1 MANSVDELKA
11 LANTKL
17 GFARPNRFL
26 VTFPTSFG
34 GSGGILGSVL
44 GLLNIGGGGASGREL
59 NILCSNTT
67 LPAKVTLTSERRIGM
82 EFQKVAYGYA
92 VDDVSMTFYLM
103 NDYGVKEYFD
113 AWRNSAIPEDG
124 GNAFTSN
131 YKSTYAKSITIHQ
144 LKQPLKGFSRQVGPI
159 RFGLGLGGGSVYSV
173 ELLEAFPVATSAIEL
188 NNELDGLVQLTVTF
202 AYTNWRRAT
211 NTQGFINM
219 DIDTPLGGI
228 DVL

>member
-1 MANSVDELKA
+1 MANTVDELKA

-44 GLLNIGGGGASGREL
+44 GLLNVGGGGASGREL

-67 LPAKVTLTSERRIGM
+67 LPAKITLTSDRRIGM

-92 VDDVSMTFYLM
+92 VDDISMTFYLM

-113 AWRNSAIPEDG
+113 AWRNTVIPEEG
-124 GNAFTSN
+124 SNAFTSN
-131 YKSTYAKSITIHQ
+131 YKSSYAKSITVHQ
-144 LKQPLKGFSRQVGPI
+144 LRQPLAGFSKQVGPI

-173 ELLEAFPVATSAIEL
+173 ELLEAFPISTSAIEL

-202 AYTNWRRAT
+202 AYTNWKRAT

-219 DIDTPLGGI
+219 DIDTPLGGLDI
-228 DVL
+228 L

>member
-1 MANSVDELKA
+1 MASSVDELKA

-67 LPAKVTLTSERRIGM
+67 LPAKITLTSERRIGM
-82 EFQKVAYGYA
+82 EFQKIAYGYA
-92 VDDVSMTFYLM
+92 VDDLSMTFYLM

-131 YKSTYAKSITIHQ
+131 YKSSYAKSITIHQ
-144 LKQPLKGFSRQVGPI
+144 LRQPLKGFSRQVGPI

-173 ELLEAFPVATSAIEL
+173 ELLEAFPVSTSAIEL

-202 AYTNWRRAT
+202 AYTNWKRAS

>member
-17 GFARPNRFL
+17 GFARANRFL

-34 GSGGILGSVL
+34 GSGGLLGSVL
-44 GLLNIGGGGASGREL
+44 GLLNLGGGGASGREL

-67 LPAKVTLTSERRIGM
+67 LPAKVTLTSDRRIGM

-92 VDDVSMTFYLM
+92 VDDISMTFYLM

-113 AWRNSAIPEDG
+113 AWRNTAIPEEG
-124 GNAFTSN
+124 SNAFTSS
-131 YKSTYAKSITIHQ
+131 YKSSYAKSINIHQ
-144 LKQPLKGFSRQVGPI
+144 LRQPLAGFSKQIGPI

-173 ELLEAFPVATSAIEL
+173 ELLEAFPIATSAIEL
-188 NNELDGLVQLTVTF
+188 NNELDGLVQLSVTF
-202 AYTNWRRAT
+202 AYTNWRRTT

>member
-1 MANSVDELKA
+1 MASSVDELKA
-11 LANTKL
+11 LAHTKL

-67 LPAKVTLTSERRIGM
+67 LPAKVTLTNERRIGM

-92 VDDVSMTFYLM
+92 VDDISMTFYLM

-113 AWRNSAIPEDG
+113 AWRNTAIPEEG

-131 YKSTYAKSITIHQ
+131 YKSTYAKSITVHQ
-144 LKQPLKGFSRQVGPI
+144 LRQPLKGFSRQVGPI
-159 RFGLGLGGGSVYSV
+159 RFGLGIGGGSVYSV

-202 AYTNWRRAT
+202 AYTNWRRAS

>member
-17 GFARPNRFL
+17 GFARANRFL

-34 GSGGILGSVL
+34 GSGGLLGSVL
-44 GLLNIGGGGASGREL
+44 GLLNLGGGGASGREL

-67 LPAKVTLTSERRIGM
+67 LPAKVTLTSDRRIGM

-92 VDDVSMTFYLM
+92 VDDISMTFYLM

-113 AWRNSAIPEDG
+113 AWRNTAIPEEG
-124 GNAFTSN
+124 SNAFTSS
-131 YKSTYAKSITIHQ
+131 YKSSYAKSITIHQ
-144 LKQPLKGFSRQVGPI
+144 LRQPLAGFSKQIGPI

-173 ELLEAFPVATSAIEL
+173 ELLEAFPIATSAIEL
-188 NNELDGLVQLTVTF
+188 NNELDGLVQLSVTF
-202 AYTNWRRAT
+202 AYTNWRRTT

>member
-82 EFQKVAYGYA
+82 EFQKIAYGYA

-124 GNAFTSN
+124 SNAFTSN

-144 LKQPLKGFSRQVGPI
+144 LRQPLKGFSRQVGPI

-173 ELLEAFPVATSAIEL
+173 ELLDAFPVGTSAIEL

>member
-17 GFARPNRFL
+17 GFARANRFL
-26 VTFPTSFG
+26 VTLPTSFG
-34 GSGGILGSVL
+34 GGG
-44 GLLNIGGGGASGREL
+44 GLLQGIIGLLTGGGGGASGREL
-59 NILCSNTT
+59 NILCSSVT
-67 LPAKVTLTSERRIGM
+67 LPGKITLTNDRRIGM

-113 AWRNSAIPEDG
+113 AWQNTAIPESG
-124 GNAFTSN
+124 RKAFKSN
-131 YKSTYAKSITIHQ
+131 YKSQYAKSVTIHQ
-144 LKQPLKGFSRQVGPI
+144 LRQPLKGFSKQVGPI
-159 RFGLGLGGGSVYSV
+159 RFGAGIGGGTVYSV
-173 ELLEAFPVATSAIEL
+173 ELLDAFPISLSAIEL
-188 NNELDGLVQLTVTF
+188 NNELDGLVQLTVTL
-202 AYTNWRRAT
+202 AYTNWARSS

-228 DVL
+228 DLL

>member
-1 MANSVDELKA
+1 MASSVDELKA

-82 EFQKVAYGYA
+82 EFQKIAYGYA

-131 YKSTYAKSITIHQ
+131 YKSSYAKSITIHQ
-144 LKQPLKGFSRQVGPI
+144 LRQPLKGFSRQVGPV

-173 ELLEAFPVATSAIEL
+173 ELLDAFPVATSAIEL

-202 AYTNWRRAT
+202 AYTNWKRAS

-228 DVL
+228 DIL

>member
-82 EFQKVAYGYA
+82 EFQKIAYGYA

-113 AWRNSAIPEDG
+113 AWRNIAIPEDG
-124 GNAFTSN
+124 SNAFTSN

-144 LKQPLKGFSRQVGPI
+144 LRQPLKGFSRQVGPI

-173 ELLEAFPVATSAIEL
+173 ELLDAFPVGTSAIEL

>member
-1 MANSVDELKA
+1 MASSVDELKA

-67 LPAKVTLTSERRIGM
+67 LPAKVTLTNERRIGM

-92 VDDVSMTFYLM
+92 VDDISMTFYLM

-113 AWRNSAIPEDG
+113 AWRNTAIPEEG

-131 YKSTYAKSITIHQ
+131 YKSTYAKSITVHQ
-144 LKQPLKGFSRQVGPI
+144 LRQPLKGFSRQVGPI
-159 RFGLGLGGGSVYSV
+159 RFGLGIGGGSVYSV

-188 NNELDGLVQLTVTF
+188 NNELDGLVLLTVTF
-202 AYTNWRRAT
+202 AYTNWRRAS

>member
-1 MANSVDELKA
+1 MSNTVDELKA

-44 GLLNIGGGGASGREL
+44 GLLNLGGGGASGREL

-67 LPAKVTLTSERRIGM
+67 LPSKITLTSERRIGM

-113 AWRNSAIPEDG
+113 AWRNTAIPEEG

-131 YKSTYAKSITIHQ
+131 YKSSYAKSITIHQ
-144 LKQPLKGFSRQVGPI
+144 LRQPLKGFSKQVGPI

-202 AYTNWRRAT
+202 AYTNWRRTT

-228 DVL
+228 DIL

>member
-1 MANSVDELKA
+1 MANTVDELKA

-26 VTFPTSFG
+26 VTFPTNFG
-34 GSGGILGSVL
+34 GGG
-44 GLLNIGGGGASGREL
+44 GLLSGIIGLLTGGGGGASGREL

-67 LPAKVTLTSERRIGM
+67 LPAKIMLTSERRIGM

-113 AWRNSAIPEDG
+113 AWRNTAIPEEG

-144 LKQPLKGFSRQVGPI
+144 LRQPLKGFSKQVGPI
-159 RFGLGLGGGSVYSV
+159 RFNAGIGGGTVYSV

-228 DVL
+228 DLL

>member
-17 GFARPNRFL
+17 GFARANRFL

-34 GSGGILGSVL
+34 GSGGLLGSVL
-44 GLLNIGGGGASGREL
+44 GLLNLGGGGASGREL

-67 LPAKVTLTSERRIGM
+67 LPAKVTLTSDRRIGM

-92 VDDVSMTFYLM
+92 VDDISMTFYLM

-113 AWRNSAIPEDG
+113 AWRNTAIPEEG

-131 YKSTYAKSITIHQ
+131 YKSNYAKSITVHQ
-144 LKQPLKGFSRQVGPI
+144 LRQPLAGFSKQIGPI

-173 ELLEAFPVATSAIEL
+173 ELLEAFPIATSAIEL
-188 NNELDGLVQLTVTF
+188 NNELDGLVQLSVTF
-202 AYTNWRRAT
+202 AYTNWRRTT

>member
-1 MANSVDELKA
+1 MASSVDELKA

-67 LPAKVTLTSERRIGM
+67 LPAKVTLTNERRIGM

-92 VDDVSMTFYLM
+92 VDDISMTFYLM

-113 AWRNSAIPEDG
+113 AWRNTAIPEEG

-131 YKSTYAKSITIHQ
+131 YKSTYAKSITVHQ
-144 LKQPLKGFSRQVGPI
+144 LRQPLKGFSRQVGPI
-159 RFGLGLGGGSVYSV
+159 RFGLGIGGGSVYSV

-202 AYTNWRRAT
+202 AYTNWRRAS

>member
-1 MANSVDELKA
+1 MASSVDELKA

-144 LKQPLKGFSRQVGPI
+144 LRQPLKGFSRQVGPV

-173 ELLEAFPVATSAIEL
+173 ELLDAFPVGTSAIEL

-202 AYTNWRRAT
+202 AYTNWKRAS

-228 DVL
+228 DIL

>member
-44 GLLNIGGGGASGREL
+44 GLLNLGGGGASGREL

-67 LPAKVTLTSERRIGM
+67 LPSKITLTSERRIGM

-92 VDDVSMTFYLM
+92 VDDISMTFYLM

-113 AWRNSAIPEDG
+113 AWRNTAIPEEG

-131 YKSTYAKSITIHQ
+131 YKSSYAKSITIHQ
-144 LKQPLKGFSRQVGPI
+144 LRQPLKGFSKQVGPI

-202 AYTNWRRAT
+202 AYTNWRRTT

-228 DVL
+228 DLL

>member
-1 MANSVDELKA
+1 MASSVDELKA

-44 GLLNIGGGGASGREL
+44 GLLNLGGGGASGREL

-113 AWRNSAIPEDG
+113 AWRNTAIPEDG
-124 GNAFTSN
+124 GNAFLSN
-131 YKSTYAKSITIHQ
+131 YKSSYAKSITIHQ
-144 LKQPLKGFSRQVGPI
+144 LRQPLKGFSKQVGPI

-173 ELLEAFPVATSAIEL
+173 ELLDAFPVATSAIEL

-202 AYTNWRRAT
+202 AYTNWKRAS

-228 DVL
+228 DIL

>member
-1 MANSVDELKA
+1 MASSVDELKA

-82 EFQKVAYGYA
+82 EFQKIAYGYA

-131 YKSTYAKSITIHQ
+131 YKSSYAKSITIHQ
-144 LKQPLKGFSRQVGPI
+144 LRQPLKGFSRQVGPV

>member
-144 LKQPLKGFSRQVGPI
+144 FHQV
-159 RFGLGLGGGSVYSV
+159 VYQY
-173 ELLEAFPVATSAIEL
+173 PC
-188 NNELDGLVQLTVTF
+188 
-202 AYTNWRRAT
+202 
-211 NTQGFINM
+211 
-219 DIDTPLGGI
+219 
-228 DVL
+228 

>member
-1 MANSVDELKA
+1 MASSVDELKA

-131 YKSTYAKSITIHQ
+131 YKSSYAKSITIHQ
-144 LKQPLKGFSRQVGPI
+144 LRQPLKGFSRQVGPI

-173 ELLEAFPVATSAIEL
+173 ELLDAFPVGTSAIEL

-211 NTQGFINM
+211 NRQGVINM

>member
-1 MANSVDELKA
+1 MANTVDELKA

-26 VTFPTSFG
+26 VTFPTNFG
-34 GSGGILGSVL
+34 GGGGLLGGII
-44 GLLNIGGGGASGREL
+44 GLLTGGGGGASGREL

-67 LPAKVTLTSERRIGM
+67 LPAKIMLTSERRIGM

-113 AWRNSAIPEDG
+113 AWRNTAIPEEG

-144 LKQPLKGFSRQVGPI
+144 LRQPLKGFSKQVGPI
-159 RFGLGLGGGSVYSV
+159 RFNAGIGGGTVYSV

-228 DVL
+228 DLL